1 MANPELVG
9 TIDLNGSEPD
19 WPLRAVLV
27 NRPYLTKLPGRGNL
41 I

>member
-1 MANPELVG
+1 MLSMANPEL
-9 TIDLNGSEPD
+9 
-19 WPLRAVLV
+19 RAVRV